1 MTDSK
6 TAQRLHEEL
15 AGCRQ
20 AEGFN
25 RYPSELRDEAVAYAR
40 ARRRAGVGLS
50 QIAKELGVAI
60 TTADAWSKP
69 EQGGA
74 WRRGREDG
82 ARHSS
87 DKLSLVPVV
96 VRPEVSTRVLS
107 RLEVDFGDGTRLQA
121 TGISADDL
129 ARAIQALRRPA

>member
-1 MTDSK
+1 MPVLVGGRVSVCP
-6 TAQRLHEEL
+6 RLP
-15 AGCRQ
+15 G
-20 AEGFN
+20 
-25 RYPSELRDEAVAYAR
+25 
-40 ARRRAGVGLS
+40 
-50 QIAKELGVAI
+50 I
-60 TTADAWSKP
+60 W
-69 EQGGA
+69 A
-74 WRRGREDG
+74 WRHGREDG